1 MSNHQKLE
9 NNLNAPHWETD
20 EESGA
25 HYTVE
30 HYSAVKRD
38 ELQMHVTMW
47 KNGRFMTLGESSQT

>member
-9 NNLNAPHWETD
+9 NNLNAPHWEMD

-30 HYSAVKRD
+30 LLSSEKGWTTDARD
-38 ELQMHVTMW
+38 HVEERQIHDTGW
-47 KNGRFMTLGESSQT
+47 K